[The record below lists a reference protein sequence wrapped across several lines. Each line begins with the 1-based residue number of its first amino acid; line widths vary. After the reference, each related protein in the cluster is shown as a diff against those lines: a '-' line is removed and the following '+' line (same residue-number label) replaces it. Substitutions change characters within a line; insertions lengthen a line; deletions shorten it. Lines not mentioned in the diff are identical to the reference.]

1 MIQAPQALIN
11 YINATTRDSRQ
22 YIRVEIIIDQSTTI
36 DISLDEMVNGS
47 LSLNKK
53 AVSSNS
59 FDIGQAYIDSAKFTV
74 DREFIETQYPQG
86 LAGKKVIIYY
96 GVHDLIT
103 TGSDVEVVIFTGV
116 VPESGVTRTKF
127 TVDITADS
135 MLSLLNINISSLLEG
150 TPLEFFTYISSIT
163 GVGISAR
170 LLSWI
175 NSNTNAQYTY
185 YITDT
190 SVIKTYRD
198 LAMWLGQILSGS
210 ITCNNVGELDIV
222 LYSTDSDV
230 FTLNPDI
237 CKSSSVNDEYI
248 YVDSC
253 SLQVDNE
260 ELLIVG
266 TQEQVR
272 TLRLTNNILLANI
285 EDTSLRDSIVNK
297 IYEDI
302 HAVPTRSFSYTYNGN
317 PLIELGDRISYNG
330 VSTYVQSL
338 TYGFRKT
345 SKLEGYA
352 LDIRYSQSTMSQ
364 AVKSASSTGGKA
376 QVNTVACL
384 NYTNIAQQSFRFN
397 EFSNIASVQTYLYEN
412 TQLLINVTIVA
423 RMGEMNNNLND
434 HLEVKQT
441 YDNVQLPTVIKVSA
455 ANGGYRTITFNTV
468 TPQSEIFDKH
478 TYSLDMAYIEKVV
491 SQSGIAGYIDVQ
503 QIEIDMLV
511 VVGLSGS
518 KPAIPPSMDFEDR
531 VVLQYKLGT
540 EDNSRILVDEDS
552 VSTSLS

>member
-1 MIQAPQALIN
+1 MIQASQALKN
-11 YINATTRDSRQ
+11 YINNTTRDSRQ
-22 YIRVEIIIDQSTTI
+22 YVRVEIIIDQSTTI

-47 LSLNKK
+47 LSMNKK

-59 FDIGQAYIDSAKFTV
+59 FDIGQAYIDMVKFTV
-74 DREFIETQYPQG
+74 DREYIEQQYNQG
-86 LAGKKVIIYY
+86 LAGKKVIVYY

-103 TGSDVEVVIFTGV
+103 AGSDEEVKIFTGV
-116 VPESGVTRTKF
+116 VPSSGVSRTKF

-135 MLSLLNINISSLLEG
+135 MLSLLNISISSLLEG
-150 TPLEFFTYISSIT
+150 TPAEFFAYISSIT

-170 LLSWI
+170 LTSWL
-175 NSNTNAQYTY
+175 NNNVNAQYTY

-190 SVIKTYRD
+190 SVIKTYLD

-210 ITCNNVGELDIV
+210 ITCNNNGELDIV
-222 LYSTDSDV
+222 LYDAEAEV
-230 FTLNPDI
+230 YTLNPDI
-237 CKSSSVNDEYI
+237 CKSSNINDEYI
-248 YVDSC
+248 YIDSC

-260 ELLIVG
+260 EVLIVG
-266 TQEQVR
+266 TQENIR

-285 EDTSLRDSIVNK
+285 EDTSLRDQIVNK

-302 HAVPTRSFSYTYNGN
+302 HAVPTRGFSYTYNGN
-317 PLIELGDRISYNG
+317 PLIELGDRISYSG
-330 VSTYVQSL
+330 VSTFVQCLS
-338 TYGFRKT
+338 YGFRRT

-384 NYTNIAQQSFRFN
+384 NYTNIAQQHFSYNSFD
-397 EFSNIASVQTYLYEN
+397 NIANVSTYLYEN
-412 TQLLINVTIVA
+412 TQLLINVTIVV
-423 RMGEMNNNLND
+423 RMAELSNNLAD
-434 HLEVKQT
+434 HLEIKQT
-441 YDNVQLPTVIKVSA
+441 YDNVQLPTVIKESA

-468 TPQSEIFDKH
+468 TPQSEVFDKH
-478 TYSLDMAYIEKVV
+478 TYSLDMAYIEDVV
-491 SQSGIAGYIDVQ
+491 SQSGIAGYIDIQ
-503 QIEIDMLV
+503 QMEIDMLV

-531 VVLQYKLGT
+531 VVLSYKT
-540 EDNSRILVDEDS
+540 DNNNSNLLVDEDT
-552 VSTSLS
+552 VNTVLS